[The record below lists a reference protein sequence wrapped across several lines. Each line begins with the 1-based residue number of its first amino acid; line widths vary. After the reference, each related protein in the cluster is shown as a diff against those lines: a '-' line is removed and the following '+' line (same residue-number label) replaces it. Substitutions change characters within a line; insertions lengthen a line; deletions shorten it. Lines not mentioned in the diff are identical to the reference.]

1 MPPPQKDPA
10 RFFKQALKDHLL
22 YSVYDLWERRLAARM
37 DDLIIDNARMIGD
50 PLPYLRLRGKCWALS
65 TALHPGNDY
74 YPSNKLH
81 PSLKDT
87 AHAWVEDFN
96 EIDTEK
102 RITGYSLGSV
112 LSVSD
117 HLDDYA
123 AILPEGL
130 QSQLQDFPGAIP
142 DQTLAK
148 RAPSCVIDAMK
159 ASQAP
164 HLALLGQRFV
174 RSLIL

>member
-1 MPPPQKDPA
+1 MPPPPKDPA
-10 RFFKQALKDHLL
+10 RFFKQELKEHLL
-22 YSVYDLWERRLAARM
+22 FSVYDIWEKRLAARM
-37 DDLIIDNARMIGD
+37 DDLILANAGLIISSE
-50 PLPYLRLRGKCWALS
+50 PCLRLRGRCWWMSAVTGS
-65 TALHPGNDY
+65 DDY
-74 YPSNKLH
+74 YPSSKLH

-87 AHAWVEDFN
+87 AHAWVEDYN
-96 EIDTEK
+96 EIETEK

-142 DQTLAK
+142 DQALAK
-148 RAPSCVIDAMK
+148 RAPYCVVDAMK